1 MIIIIMCVCVCTYA
15 RVCVCVCVCV
25 YMCGY
30 ITMHCVEGMHYIS
43 YTVKLASI
51 IIIIMPPIKATII
64 KVALYNYVLYVTSYA
79 GLQKLG
85 ISAQNTHVQKIVLF
99 LAIGLVDDKQIL

>member
-1 MIIIIMCVCVCTYA
+1 MCVCVYLCT
-15 RVCVCVCVCV
+15 CVCVCVCV

-43 YTVKLASI
+43 YTVKLALI

>member
-1 MIIIIMCVCVCTYA
+1 
-15 RVCVCVCVCV
+15 
-25 YMCGY
+25 
-30 ITMHCVEGMHYIS
+30 
-43 YTVKLASI
+43 
-51 IIIIMPPIKATII
+51 MPPIKATII